1 MTIKQK
7 LHLYHK
13 LKLTI
18 MDKIQSLLID
28 LRMKRATILMNL
40 RNQQENEDLQDMEK
54 TDKLLDTLNEL
65 NKGIEII
72 ENHLKNL
79 GK

>member
-1 MTIKQK
+1 
-7 LHLYHK
+7 
-13 LKLTI
+13 

-40 RNQQENEDLQDMEK
+40 RNQQENEDLQDIEK

>member
-1 MTIKQK
+1 
-7 LHLYHK
+7 
-13 LKLTI
+13 

-28 LRMKRATILMNL
+28 LRMKRATILMYL
-40 RNQQENEDLQDMEK
+40 RNQQENEDLHDMEK

-65 NKGIEII
+65 NRGIETI
-72 ENHLKNL
+72 ENHLKNM

>member
-1 MTIKQK
+1 MN
-7 LHLYHK
+7 
-13 LKLTI
+13 
-18 MDKIQSLLID
+18 KIQSLLID

-72 ENHLKNL
+72 ENHLKNS

>member
-1 MTIKQK
+1 
-7 LHLYHK
+7 
-13 LKLTI
+13 

-28 LRMKRATILMNL
+28 LRMKRATILMYL

-65 NKGIEII
+65 NRGIETI
-72 ENHLKNL
+72 ENHLKNM

>member
-1 MTIKQK
+1 
-7 LHLYHK
+7 
-13 LKLTI
+13 

-40 RNQQENEDLQDMEK
+40 RNQQENEDLQDEEK

-65 NKGIEII
+65 NKGIEIL

>member
-1 MTIKQK
+1 
-7 LHLYHK
+7 
-13 LKLTI
+13 

-65 NKGIEII
+65 NRGIEII
-72 ENHLKNL
+72 DLFHK
-79 GK
+79 

>member
-1 MTIKQK
+1 
-7 LHLYHK
+7 
-13 LKLTI
+13 

-40 RNQQENEDLQDMEK
+40 RNQQENEDLQNEEK

>member
-1 MTIKQK
+1 
-7 LHLYHK
+7 
-13 LKLTI
+13 

-54 TDKLLDTLNEL
+54 TDKLLDVLNEL

>member
-1 MTIKQK
+1 
-7 LHLYHK
+7 
-13 LKLTI
+13 

-40 RNQQENEDLQDMEK
+40 RNQQENEDLQDEEK

-65 NKGIEII
+65 NKGVEIL

>member
-1 MTIKQK
+1 
-7 LHLYHK
+7 
-13 LKLTI
+13 
-18 MDKIQSLLID
+18 
-28 LRMKRATILMNL
+28 MKRATILMYL
-40 RNQQENEDLQDMEK
+40 RNQQENGDLQDMEK

-65 NKGIEII
+65 NRGIETI

>member
-1 MTIKQK
+1 
-7 LHLYHK
+7 
-13 LKLTI
+13 

-40 RNQQENEDLQDMEK
+40 RNQQENEDLQDEEK
-54 TDKLLDTLNEL
+54 TNKLLDILNEL
-65 NKGIEII
+65 NRGIEII

-79 GK
+79 GE

>member
-1 MTIKQK
+1 
-7 LHLYHK
+7 
-13 LKLTI
+13 

-40 RNQQENEDLQDMEK
+40 RNQQENKDLQDEEK

>member
-1 MTIKQK
+1 
-7 LHLYHK
+7 
-13 LKLTI
+13 

-54 TDKLLDTLNEL
+54 TDKLLDVLNEL
-65 NKGIEII
+65 NRGIEIL

>member
-1 MTIKQK
+1 
-7 LHLYHK
+7 
-13 LKLTI
+13 
-18 MDKIQSLLID
+18 MDKIQGLLID

-40 RNQQENEDLQDMEK
+40 RNQQQNEDLQDMEK

-65 NKGIEII
+65 NRGIGII
-72 ENHLKNL
+72 ESHLKNL

>member
-1 MTIKQK
+1 
-7 LHLYHK
+7 
-13 LKLTI
+13 

-28 LRMKRATILMNL
+28 MRMKRATILMNL

-54 TDKLLDTLNEL
+54 TDKLLDVLNEL

>member
-1 MTIKQK
+1 
-7 LHLYHK
+7 
-13 LKLTI
+13 

-40 RNQQENEDLQDMEK
+40 RNQQENEDLHDEEK
-54 TDKLLDTLNEL
+54 TDRLLDTLNEL
-65 NKGIEII
+65 NKGIEIL

>member
-1 MTIKQK
+1 
-7 LHLYHK
+7 
-13 LKLTI
+13 

-40 RNQQENEDLQDMEK
+40 RNQQENEDLQDEEK

>member
-1 MTIKQK
+1 
-7 LHLYHK
+7 
-13 LKLTI
+13 

-54 TDKLLDTLNEL
+54 TDKLLDVLNEL
-65 NKGIEII
+65 NRGIETI
-72 ENHLKNL
+72 ENYLKNL

>member
-1 MTIKQK
+1 
-7 LHLYHK
+7 
-13 LKLTI
+13 

>member
-1 MTIKQK
+1 
-7 LHLYHK
+7 
-13 LKLTI
+13 

-65 NKGIEII
+65 NRGIEII

>member
-1 MTIKQK
+1 
-7 LHLYHK
+7 
-13 LKLTI
+13 

-40 RNQQENEDLQDMEK
+40 RNQQENEDLHDMEK
-54 TDKLLDTLNEL
+54 TDKLLDILNEL
-65 NKGIEII
+65 NKGIEIL

>member
-1 MTIKQK
+1 
-7 LHLYHK
+7 
-13 LKLTI
+13 

-40 RNQQENEDLQDMEK
+40 RNQQENEDLHDEEK
-54 TDKLLDTLNEL
+54 TDRLLDTLNEL
-65 NKGIEII
+65 NRGIEII

>member
-1 MTIKQK
+1 
-7 LHLYHK
+7 
-13 LKLTI
+13 

-28 LRMKRATILMNL
+28 LRVKRATILMNL
-40 RNQQENEDLQDMEK
+40 RNQQENEDLHDEEK
-54 TDKLLDTLNEL
+54 TDRLLDTLNEL
-65 NKGIEII
+65 NRGIEII

>member
-1 MTIKQK
+1 
-7 LHLYHK
+7 
-13 LKLTI
+13 

-28 LRMKRATILMNL
+28 LRMKRAAILMNL

-65 NKGIEII
+65 NRGIEII

>member
-1 MTIKQK
+1 
-7 LHLYHK
+7 
-13 LKLTI
+13 

-54 TDKLLDTLNEL
+54 TDKLLDVLNEL
-65 NKGIEII
+65 NKGIEIL

>member
-1 MTIKQK
+1 
-7 LHLYHK
+7 
-13 LKLTI
+13 

-28 LRMKRATILMNL
+28 LRMKRAAILMNL

-65 NKGIEII
+65 NRGIETI
-72 ENHLKNL
+72 ENHLKNM

>member
-1 MTIKQK
+1 
-7 LHLYHK
+7 
-13 LKLTI
+13 

-28 LRMKRATILMNL
+28 LRIKRVTILMNL
-40 RNQQENEDLQDMEK
+40 RNQQENEDLQDEEK

>member
-1 MTIKQK
+1 
-7 LHLYHK
+7 
-13 LKLTI
+13 

-28 LRMKRATILMNL
+28 LRMKRGTILMNL

>member
-1 MTIKQK
+1 
-7 LHLYHK
+7 
-13 LKLTI
+13 
-18 MDKIQSLLID
+18 MDRIQSLLID
-28 LRMKRATILMNL
+28 LRMKRATILMYL

-65 NKGIEII
+65 NRGIETI
-72 ENHLKNL
+72 ENHLKNM

>member
-1 MTIKQK
+1 
-7 LHLYHK
+7 
-13 LKLTI
+13 
-18 MDKIQSLLID
+18 MDRIQSLLID
-28 LRMKRATILMNL
+28 LRMKRATILMYL

-65 NKGIEII
+65 NKGIETI
-72 ENHLKNL
+72 ENHLKNM

>member
-1 MTIKQK
+1 
-7 LHLYHK
+7 
-13 LKLTI
+13 

-40 RNQQENEDLQDMEK
+40 RNQQENKDLQDEEK

-65 NKGIEII
+65 NKGVEIL

>member
-1 MTIKQK
+1 
-7 LHLYHK
+7 
-13 LKLTI
+13 

-40 RNQQENEDLQDMEK
+40 RNQQENEDLQDEEK
-54 TDKLLDTLNEL
+54 TDMLLDTLNKL
-65 NKGIEII
+65 NKGIEIL
-72 ENHLKNL
+72 ENHLKNW

>member
-1 MTIKQK
+1 
-7 LHLYHK
+7 
-13 LKLTI
+13 

-54 TDKLLDTLNEL
+54 TDKLLDILNEL
-65 NKGIEII
+65 NRGIEIL

>member
-1 MTIKQK
+1 
-7 LHLYHK
+7 
-13 LKLTI
+13 
-18 MDKIQSLLID
+18 MDKIQRLLID

-65 NKGIEII
+65 NRGIEII

>member
-1 MTIKQK
+1 
-7 LHLYHK
+7 
-13 LKLTI
+13 

-28 LRMKRATILMNL
+28 LRMKRAAILMYL
-40 RNQQENEDLQDMEK
+40 RNQQENEDLHDMEK

-65 NKGIEII
+65 NRGIETI
-72 ENHLKNL
+72 ENHLKNM

>member
-1 MTIKQK
+1 
-7 LHLYHK
+7 
-13 LKLTI
+13 

-40 RNQQENEDLQDMEK
+40 RNQQENEDLHDEEK
-54 TDKLLDTLNEL
+54 TDKLLDTLSEL
-65 NKGIEII
+65 NKGIEIL

>member
-1 MTIKQK
+1 
-7 LHLYHK
+7 
-13 LKLTI
+13 

-65 NKGIEII
+65 NKGIEIL